1 MQDRKKALV
10 LLNMGGARNKDELKM
25 FLINMFNDKNILTV
39 KSNLLRKMIAFFIT
53 KRRLNDAW
61 SNYELIGNSS
71 PINPL
76 TEKLVQKCNEKIKD
90 YKTYQVMR
98 YTPPFAKDVIEQILK
113 DGIQDIVLLPLYPQY
128 STTTTKSSIEDFV
141 DFLPYSFGKNIRYIE
156 TFYKNS
162 IFNSC
167 IVDEIEKQVEGKDD
181 YNLIFSAHGL
191 PQKIVDNGDP
201 YEKQMKEHVE
211 ILSKMLNEKDLN
223 FKSINL
229 AYQSKVGPM
238 KWLEPSLEDMLKN
251 FKNQKVLIYPIAFI
265 IDNSET
271 DFELDIEYRHVA
283 QELEIKDYKVCKC
296 VNDSD
301 KFVEAIKDICNIS

>member
-1 MQDRKKALV
+1 MKNRKKALV

-25 FLINMFNDKNILTV
+25 FLTNMFNDKNILTV

-53 KRRLNDAW
+53 KTRLNDAW

-76 TEKLVQKCNEKIKD
+76 TEKLVNKCNEKIKE

-98 YTPPFAKDVIEQILK
+98 YTPPFAKDVIDEILK
-113 DGIQDIVLLPLYPQY
+113 DGMEEIVLLPLYPQY
-128 STTTTKSSIEDFV
+128 STTTTKSSVEDFI
-141 DFLPYSFGKNIRYIE
+141 DFLPYSFGKNVRYIE
-156 TFYKNS
+156 NFYKNS
-162 IFNSC
+162 NFNSC
-167 IVDEIEKQVEGKDD
+167 IVEEIEKNVENEEDF
-181 YNLIFSAHGL
+181 NLIFSAHGL

-201 YEKQMKEHVE
+201 YELQMKEHVS
-211 ILSKMLNEKDLN
+211 ILSDMLEKKGLK

-238 KWLEPSLEDMLKN
+238 KWLEPSLENMLKN
-251 FKNQKVLIYPIAFI
+251 FKNQKVLIYPVAFI
-265 IDNSET
+265 VDNSET
-271 DFELDIEYRHVA
+271 DFELDIEYRHIANDLGVA
-283 QELEIKDYKVCKC
+283 EYRVCKC

-301 KFVEAIKDICNIS
+301 DFIEAIKDI